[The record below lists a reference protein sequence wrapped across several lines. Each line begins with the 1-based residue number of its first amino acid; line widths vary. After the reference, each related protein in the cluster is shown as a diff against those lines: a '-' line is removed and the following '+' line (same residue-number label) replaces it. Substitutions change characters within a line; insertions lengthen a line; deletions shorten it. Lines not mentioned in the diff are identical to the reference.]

1 MRLTAGGRRLAVAA
15 LVQSLGIGLFMASSM
30 AYFTRQV
37 DLTAN
42 QVASG
47 LALAGIVALGI
58 SLLGGVLADRYG
70 ARRVLAAVYTGRG
83 LCCAAYLFVTG
94 FWQFMVVTLCAVACD
109 RAGPPVLQALVAVA
123 VPERQERTRL
133 LAVVNVVRNCGLGAG
148 ALAAGVAL
156 AGDTQAAYRITLV
169 AIGLA
174 FLGGAVLVL
183 RVPELAAPVPAA
195 RKDET
200 GKDETGKD
208 ETGKDETGAD
218 ETGGD
223 VTGRKRAGNRVLPDG
238 RYLTLTALNFLLFFF
253 DTMLLVAMPVWILEH
268 TDAPRVTV
276 SVLFALNTALV
287 VVLQIPVSRLATG
300 QRRTT
305 RMLTWTGAVLGVS
318 SLCFAASGSVAGGP
332 AVAWLATAVVLL
344 TLAEVIANAAVWDLS
359 IALAPPE
366 QRGRYLSVFNL
377 SVAGQ
382 RVLGPVM
389 VTGLLLGAGTLG
401 WVVAAAVLVV
411 AGGAAERVA
420 RAAGERTRPV
430 VPADA

>member
-1 MRLTAGGRRLAVAA
+1 MKLTAGGRRLAVAA

-30 AYFTRQV
+30 AYFTRQA
-37 DLTAN
+37 DLSAN

-47 LALAGIVALGI
+47 LALAGVVALGI

-70 ARRVLAAVYTGRG
+70 ARRVLAAVYLGRG
-83 LCCAAYLFVTG
+83 VCCVAYVFVTD

-133 LAVVNVVRNCGLGAG
+133 LAVVNVVRNCGLGVG
-148 ALAAGVAL
+148 AMAAGVAL
-156 AGDTQAAYRITLV
+156 VSDTQAAYRVTLV
-169 AIGLA
+169 TIGLA

-183 RVPELAAPVPAA
+183 RVPGPAASRAEAAPA
-195 RKDET
+195 ES
-200 GKDETGKD
+200 
-208 ETGKDETGAD
+208 
-218 ETGGD
+218 GGRP
-223 VTGRKRAGNRVLPDG
+223 VKGRVLPDG
-238 RYLTLTALNFLLFFF
+238 RYLALTGLNFLLFFF
-253 DTMLLVAMPVWILEH
+253 DTMLLVAMPVWVLEH

-276 SVLFALNTALV
+276 SVLFTLNTLLV
-287 VVLQIPVSRLATG
+287 VVLQIPVSKLATG

-305 RMLTWTGAVLGVS
+305 RMLTWTGAVLAMS
-318 SLCFAASGSVAGGP
+318 SLCFAASGSVAGGL
-332 AVAWLATAVVLL
+332 AVAWLVTAVVLL
-344 TLAEVIANAAVWDLS
+344 SLAEVIANSAVWDLS
-359 IALAPPE
+359 IALAPEE

-389 VTGLLLGAGTLG
+389 VTGLLLSAGPLG
-401 WVVAAAVLVV
+401 WVVAAGVLVV

-420 RAAGERTRPV
+420 RAAGERMRARVPV
-430 VPADA
+430 DA

>member
-1 MRLTAGGRRLAVAA
+1 MTLTAGGRRLAAAA

-37 DLTAN
+37 DLSAN

-47 LALAGIVALGI
+47 LALAGVVALGI

-70 ARRVLAAVYTGRG
+70 ARRVLAAVYLGRG
-83 LCCAAYLFVTG
+83 ACCAAYVFVTD

-133 LAVVNVVRNCGLGAG
+133 LAVVNVVRNCGLGVG
-148 ALAAGVAL
+148 AMAAGVAL
-156 AGDTQAAYRITLV
+156 ASDTQAAYRVTLI

-183 RVPELAAPVPAA
+183 RVSEPAAPTAEGAA
-195 RKDET
+195 PK
-200 GKDETGKD
+200 
-208 ETGKDETGAD
+208 GAA
-218 ETGGD
+218 ERPVKG
-223 VTGRKRAGNRVLPDG
+223 RVLPDA
-238 RYLTLTALNFLLFFF
+238 RYLTLTGLNFLLFFF

-268 TDAPRVTV
+268 TDAPRATV

-287 VVLQIPVSRLATG
+287 VVLQIPVSKLATG

-305 RMLTWTGAVLGVS
+305 RMLTWTGAVLAVS
-318 SLCFAASGSVAGGP
+318 SLCFAASGSVGGGP
-332 AVAWLATAVVLL
+332 AVAWLAAAVVTLS
-344 TLAEVIANAAVWDLS
+344 LAEVIANSAVWDLS
-359 IALAPPE
+359 IALAPEE

-389 VTGLLLGAGTLG
+389 VTGLLLGSGSLG

-411 AGGAAERVA
+411 AGVAAERVA
-420 RAAGERTRPV
+420 RAAGERMRAGA
-430 VPADA
+430 PAHA

>member
-1 MRLTAGGRRLAVAA
+1 MKLTAGGRRLAVAA

-37 DLTAN
+37 DLSAN

-47 LALAGIVALGI
+47 LALAGIVALGV

-70 ARRVLAAVYTGRG
+70 ARRVLAAVYLGRG
-83 LCCAAYLFVTG
+83 VCCVAYVFVTG
-94 FWQFMVVTLCAVACD
+94 FWQFMAVTLCAVACD

-133 LAVVNVVRNCGLGAG
+133 LAVVNVVRNCGLGVGAMAAGG
-148 ALAAGVAL
+148 ALAA
-156 AGDTQAAYRITLV
+156 DTRAAYTLTLV

-183 RVPELAAPVPAA
+183 RVPELAAPTAGSAPA
-195 RKDET
+195 K
-200 GKDETGKD
+200 
-208 ETGKDETGAD
+208 AD
-218 ETGGD
+218 PAGEHPP
-223 VTGRKRAGNRVLPDG
+223 RRRALPDG
-238 RYLTLTALNFLLFFF
+238 RYLALTGLNFLLFFF
-253 DTMLLVAMPVWILEH
+253 DTMLLVAMPVWVLEH

-287 VVLQIPVSRLATG
+287 VVLQIPVSKLATG
-300 QRRTT
+300 PGRTT
-305 RMLTWTGAVLGVS
+305 RMLTWTGAVLAVS
-318 SLCFAASGSVAGGP
+318 SLCFAASGSAGGAP
-332 AVAWLATAVVLL
+332 AVAWLATAVVTLS
-344 TLAEVIANAAVWDLS
+344 LAEVIANSAVWDLS
-359 IALAPPE
+359 IALAPEE

-389 VTGLLLGAGTLG
+389 VTGLLLGSGALG

-420 RAAGERTRPV
+420 RAAGERMRAGVPV
-430 VPADA
+430 DA

>member
-1 MRLTAGGRRLAVAA
+1 MKLTAGGRRLAVAA

-37 DLTAN
+37 DLSAN

-83 LCCAAYLFVTG
+83 LCCAAYVFVTG

-156 AGDTQAAYRITLV
+156 ANDTQTAYRITLV

-183 RVPELAAPVPAA
+183 RVPELAAPVA
-195 RKDET
+195 
-200 GKDETGKD
+200 
-208 ETGKDETGAD
+208 GAGSD
-218 ETGGD
+218 GAGE
-223 VTGRKRAGNRVLPDG
+223 KRAAGRVLPDG

-420 RAAGERTRPV
+420 RAAGERTPPV

>member
-1 MRLTAGGRRLAVAA
+1 MKLTAGGRRLAVAA

-30 AYFTRQV
+30 AYFTRQA
-37 DLTAN
+37 DLSAN

-47 LALAGIVALGI
+47 LALAGVVALGI

-70 ARRVLAAVYTGRG
+70 ARRVLAAVYLGRG
-83 LCCAAYLFVTG
+83 VCCVAYVFVTD

-133 LAVVNVVRNCGLGAG
+133 LAVVNVVRNCGLGVG
-148 ALAAGVAL
+148 AMAAGVAL
-156 AGDTQAAYRITLV
+156 VSDTQAAYRVTLV
-169 AIGLA
+169 TIGLA

-183 RVPELAAPVPAA
+183 RVPGPTASRAEAAPA
-195 RKDET
+195 ES
-200 GKDETGKD
+200 
-208 ETGKDETGAD
+208 
-218 ETGGD
+218 GGRP
-223 VTGRKRAGNRVLPDG
+223 VKGRVLPDG
-238 RYLTLTALNFLLFFF
+238 RYLALTGLNFLLFFF
-253 DTMLLVAMPVWILEH
+253 DTMLLVAMPVWVLEH

-276 SVLFALNTALV
+276 SVLFTLNTLLV
-287 VVLQIPVSRLATG
+287 VVLQIPVSKLATG

-305 RMLTWTGAVLGVS
+305 RMLTWTGAVLAMS
-318 SLCFAASGSVAGGP
+318 SLCFAASGSVAGGL
-332 AVAWLATAVVLL
+332 AVAWLVTAVVLL
-344 TLAEVIANAAVWDLS
+344 SLAEVIANSAVWDLS
-359 IALAPPE
+359 IALAPEE

-389 VTGLLLGAGTLG
+389 VTGLLLSAGPLG
-401 WVVAAAVLVV
+401 WVVAAGVLVV

-420 RAAGERTRPV
+420 RAAGERMRARVPV
-430 VPADA
+430 DA

>member
-1 MRLTAGGRRLAVAA
+1 MTLTAGGRRLAAAA

-37 DLTAN
+37 DLSAN

-47 LALAGIVALGI
+47 LALAGVVALGI

-70 ARRVLAAVYTGRG
+70 ARRVLAAVYLGRG
-83 LCCAAYLFVTG
+83 VCCAAYVFVTD

-133 LAVVNVVRNCGLGAG
+133 LAVVNVVRNCGLGVG
-148 ALAAGVAL
+148 AMAAGVAL
-156 AGDTQAAYRITLV
+156 ASDTQAAYRVTLI

-183 RVPELAAPVPAA
+183 RVSEPAAPTAEAAPRGAAERPA
-195 RKDET
+195 K
-200 GKDETGKD
+200 G
-208 ETGKDETGAD
+208 
-218 ETGGD
+218 
-223 VTGRKRAGNRVLPDG
+223 RVLPDA
-238 RYLTLTALNFLLFFF
+238 RYLTLTGLNFLLFFF

-268 TDAPRVTV
+268 TDAPRATV

-305 RMLTWTGAVLGVS
+305 RMLTWTGAVLAVS
-318 SLCFAASGSVAGGP
+318 SLCFAASGSVGGGP
-332 AVAWLATAVVLL
+332 AVAWLAAAVVTLS
-344 TLAEVIANAAVWDLS
+344 LAEVIANSAVWDLS
-359 IALAPPE
+359 IALAPEE

-389 VTGLLLGAGTLG
+389 VTGLLLGSGSLG

-411 AGGAAERVA
+411 AGVAAERVA
-420 RAAGERTRPV
+420 RAAGERMRAGN
-430 VPADA
+430 PAHA

>member
-1 MRLTAGGRRLAVAA
+1 MRLTAGGRRLAAAA

-37 DLTAN
+37 DLSAN
-42 QVASG
+42 QVGSG
-47 LALAGIVALGI
+47 LALAGVVALAI

-70 ARRVLAAVYTGRG
+70 ARRVLAAVYLGRG
-83 LCCAAYLFVTG
+83 VCCAAYVLVTD

-133 LAVVNVVRNCGLGAG
+133 LAVVNVVRNCGLGVG
-148 ALAAGVAL
+148 AMAAGVAL
-156 AGDTQAAYRITLV
+156 ASDTQTAYRVTLI

-183 RVPELAAPVPAA
+183 RVPELAAPSKAAGAAQEDAAERPA
-195 RKDET
+195 R
-200 GKDETGKD
+200 G
-208 ETGKDETGAD
+208 
-218 ETGGD
+218 
-223 VTGRKRAGNRVLPDG
+223 RVLPDA
-238 RYLTLTALNFLLFFF
+238 RYLTLTGLNFLLFFF

-268 TDAPRVTV
+268 TDAPRATV
-276 SVLFALNTALV
+276 SVLFALNTVLV
-287 VVLQIPVSRLATG
+287 VVLQIPVSKLASS

-305 RMLTWTGAVLGVS
+305 RMLTWTGAVLAVS
-318 SLCFAASGSVAGGP
+318 SLCFAASGSVGGGP
-332 AVAWLATAVVLL
+332 AVAWLAAAVVTLS
-344 TLAEVIANAAVWDLS
+344 LAEVIANSAVWDLS
-359 IALAPPE
+359 IALAPEE

-389 VTGLLLGAGTLG
+389 VTGLLLGSGSLG

-411 AGGAAERVA
+411 AGLAAERVA
-420 RAAGERTRPV
+420 RAAGERMRTAVPV
-430 VPADA
+430 DA

>member
-1 MRLTAGGRRLAVAA
+1 MKLTAGGRRLAAAA

-37 DLTAN
+37 DLSAN

-47 LALAGIVALGI
+47 LALAGVVALGI

-70 ARRVLAAVYTGRG
+70 ARRVLAAVYLGRG
-83 LCCAAYLFVTG
+83 VCCAAYVFVTD

-133 LAVVNVVRNCGLGAG
+133 LAVVNVVRNCGLGVG
-148 ALAAGVAL
+148 AMAAGVAL
-156 AGDTQAAYRITLV
+156 ASDTQAAYRVTLV

-183 RVPELAAPVPAA
+183 RVSELTAPTAAEAAPEGTAEGPV
-195 RKDET
+195 K
-200 GKDETGKD
+200 G
-208 ETGKDETGAD
+208 
-218 ETGGD
+218 
-223 VTGRKRAGNRVLPDG
+223 RVLPDA
-238 RYLTLTALNFLLFFF
+238 RYLTLTGLNFLLFFF

-268 TDAPRVTV
+268 TDAPRATV
-276 SVLFALNTALV
+276 SVLFALNTVLV

-305 RMLTWTGAVLGVS
+305 RMLTWTGAVLAVS

-332 AVAWLATAVVLL
+332 AVAWLAAAVVTLS
-344 TLAEVIANAAVWDLS
+344 LAEVIANSAVWDLS
-359 IALAPPE
+359 IALAPEE

-389 VTGLLLGAGTLG
+389 VTGLLLGSGSLG
-401 WVVAAAVLVV
+401 WVVAAGVLVV
-411 AGGAAERVA
+411 AGFAAERVA
-420 RAAGERTRPV
+420 RAAGERIRAEV
-430 VPADA
+430 AVHA

>member
-1 MRLTAGGRRLAVAA
+1 MRLTAGGRRLAAAA

-37 DLTAN
+37 DLSAN
-42 QVASG
+42 QVGSG
-47 LALAGIVALGI
+47 LALAGVVALAI

-70 ARRVLAAVYTGRG
+70 ARRVLAAVYLGRG
-83 LCCAAYLFVTG
+83 VCCAAYVLVTD

-133 LAVVNVVRNCGLGAG
+133 LAVVNVVRNCGLGVG
-148 ALAAGVAL
+148 AMAAGVAL
-156 AGDTQAAYRITLV
+156 ASDTQTAYRVTLI

-183 RVPELAAPVPAA
+183 RVPELAAPSKAA
-195 RKDET
+195 
-200 GKDETGKD
+200 
-208 ETGKDETGAD
+208 GAAQED
-218 ETGGD
+218 AAERSARG
-223 VTGRKRAGNRVLPDG
+223 RVLPDA
-238 RYLTLTALNFLLFFF
+238 RYLTLTGLNFLLFFF

-268 TDAPRVTV
+268 TDAPRATV
-276 SVLFALNTALV
+276 SVLFALNTVLV
-287 VVLQIPVSRLATG
+287 VVLQIPVSKLASS

-305 RMLTWTGAVLGVS
+305 RMLTWTGAVLAVS
-318 SLCFAASGSVAGGP
+318 SLCFAASGSVGGGP
-332 AVAWLATAVVLL
+332 AVAWLAAAVVTLS
-344 TLAEVIANAAVWDLS
+344 LAEVIANSAVWDLS
-359 IALAPPE
+359 IALAPEE

-389 VTGLLLGAGTLG
+389 VTGLLLGSGSLG

-411 AGGAAERVA
+411 AGLAAERVA
-420 RAAGERTRPV
+420 RAAGERMRTAVPV
-430 VPADA
+430 DA

>member
-1 MRLTAGGRRLAVAA
+1 MKLTAGGRRLAVAA

-83 LCCAAYLFVTG
+83 LCCGAYVFVTG

-148 ALAAGVAL
+148 ALAAGIAL

-200 GKDETGKD
+200 GA
-208 ETGKDETGAD
+208 DETGAD
-218 ETGGD
+218 ETGAD